1 MEIVRKPA
9 LLLAGLGLLCGI
21 SAYQSAV
28 SKAVFTKAAD
38 EDAIASWDF
47 ALLGKDSWDDTTS
60 NYTSSFD
67 SNGYHFVNVN
77 NNNGNW
83 SKIALGGKGS
93 GSSMFSSSSPVDTE
107 VGKIVIEMETF
118 SNNKSFTLNSVDVY
132 TSDTY
137 PTKFTG
143 DNLINSKISQ
153 TISSDDFDLADRK
166 IEIKAPEEGWAANLY
181 YQFKFNWSN
190 SSSSKSYRCEVNKV
204 LFYEPAPTV
213 EVDSVQVEDLN
224 VWVGY
229 QEQAVGNVLP
239 GNASE
244 TDLTWSVLDSGIA
257 SIDFKTGIVTGIS
270 KGTTTIRATASN
282 GVFGEAV
289 VTVSEIPTY
298 DVLPLEIL
306 PDSFDPY
313 DSQIGNV
320 RNELTLDN
328 GLEIAH
334 IANYSSYKIGNEQYD
349 EIQLYKGVGYIENI
363 VALPNIVAIELEAVP
378 NESSTFNEPIVT
390 VGTSL
395 EGNGD
400 VAIAGANKGYT
411 YRYDMPEGYSYFK
424 IAAHS
429 STSTF
434 FVSMTVYVE
443 SMIDTYSEF
452 FLLEDMCD
460 ENGIV
465 PPNTESWSSLQS
477 AFEELGELDKI
488 AFRNAIADQ
497 SEDASNI
504 SQCVARYDYIV
515 GKYTSELYA
524 DFMNRDP
531 RAPASAY
538 YGNDRNSAIDSTAI
552 VFASLGVLAIGSGL
566 GYFFYKK
573 HKQA

>member
-1 MEIVRKPA
+1 MKKIV
-9 LLLAGLGLLCGI
+9 LA
-21 SAYQSAV
+21 
-28 SKAVFTKAAD
+28 AA
-38 EDAIASWDF
+38 I
-47 ALLGKDSWDDTTS
+47 ALLGGVAFLNGTNLESGAALVLAAEEQPVITWDFTKELAKKNSSYTTS
-60 NYTSSFD
+60 FTTDGYTLY
-67 SNGYHFVNVN
+67 GVN
-77 NNNGNW
+77 NN
-83 SKIALGGKGS
+83 
-93 GSSMFSSSSPVDTE
+93 
-107 VGKIVIEMETF
+107 
-118 SNNKSFTLNSVDVY
+118 
-132 TSDTY
+132 
-137 PTKFTG
+137 
-143 DNLINSKISQ
+143 
-153 TISSDDFDLADRK
+153 
-166 IEIKAPEEGWAANLY
+166 
-181 YQFKFNWSN
+181 
-190 SSSSKSYRCEVNKV
+190 SSKGC
-204 LFYEPAPTV
+204 
-213 EVDSVQVEDLN
+213 
-224 VWVGY
+224 VWVGGGKSKSEDTSTITWNSPIDSAISRVAFSFGTLSTKGGFSINTISISAKFGETTY
-229 QEQAVGNVLP
+229 ITEYEMAGSATYFEISLE
-239 GNASE
+239 NAPWEAGGLYTVSFDW
-244 TDLTWSVLDSGIA
+244 TNDSGSNARAELKTIDFYGSA
-257 SIDFKTGIVTGIS
+257 APDVETVTVEDISLLVGFQKKLEAVISPTTASKDLEWSIDDPTIALVDSENGTITGLKEGVAVV
-270 KGTTTIRATASN
+270 RATASN
-282 GVFGEAV
+282 GVYGEAF

-298 DVLPLEIL
+298 DVLPLEIF

-349 EIQLYKGVGYIENI
+349 EIQLYKGIGYIENI

-395 EGNGD
+395 EENGD

-477 AFEELGELDKI
+477 AFEKLGELDKI
-488 AFRNAIADQ
+488 AFRNAVANQ

-566 GYFFYKK
+566 GYFFYRKR
-573 HKQA
+573 KQA

>member
-1 MEIVRKPA
+1 MRLNRTIGLQFLRGCNFRMKKIV
-9 LLLAGLGLLCGI
+9 LA
-21 SAYQSAV
+21 
-28 SKAVFTKAAD
+28 AA
-38 EDAIASWDF
+38 I
-47 ALLGKDSWDDTTS
+47 ALLGGVAFLNGTNLESGAALVLAAEEQPVITWDFTKELAKKNSSYTTS
-60 NYTSSFD
+60 FTTDGYTLY
-67 SNGYHFVNVN
+67 GVN
-77 NNNGNW
+77 NN
-83 SKIALGGKGS
+83 
-93 GSSMFSSSSPVDTE
+93 
-107 VGKIVIEMETF
+107 
-118 SNNKSFTLNSVDVY
+118 
-132 TSDTY
+132 
-137 PTKFTG
+137 
-143 DNLINSKISQ
+143 
-153 TISSDDFDLADRK
+153 
-166 IEIKAPEEGWAANLY
+166 
-181 YQFKFNWSN
+181 
-190 SSSSKSYRCEVNKV
+190 SSKGC
-204 LFYEPAPTV
+204 
-213 EVDSVQVEDLN
+213 
-224 VWVGY
+224 VWVGGGKSKSEDTSTITWNSPIDSAISRVAFSFGTLSTKGGFSINTISISAKFGETTY
-229 QEQAVGNVLP
+229 ITEYEMAGSATYFEISLE
-239 GNASE
+239 NAPWEAGGLYTVSFDW
-244 TDLTWSVLDSGIA
+244 TNDSGSNARAELKTIDFYGSA
-257 SIDFKTGIVTGIS
+257 APDVETVTVEDISLLVGFQKKLEAVISPTTASKDLEWSIDDPTIALVDSENGTITGLKEGVAVV
-270 KGTTTIRATASN
+270 RATASN
-282 GVFGEAV
+282 GVYGEAF

-298 DVLPLEIL
+298 DVLPLEIF

-349 EIQLYKGVGYIENI
+349 EIQLYKGIGYIENI

-395 EGNGD
+395 EENGD

-477 AFEELGELDKI
+477 AFEKLGELDKI
-488 AFRNAIADQ
+488 AFRNAVANQ

-552 VFASLGVLAIGSGL
+552 VFASLCVLAIGSGL
-566 GYFFYKK
+566 GYFFYRKR
-573 HKQA
+573 KQA